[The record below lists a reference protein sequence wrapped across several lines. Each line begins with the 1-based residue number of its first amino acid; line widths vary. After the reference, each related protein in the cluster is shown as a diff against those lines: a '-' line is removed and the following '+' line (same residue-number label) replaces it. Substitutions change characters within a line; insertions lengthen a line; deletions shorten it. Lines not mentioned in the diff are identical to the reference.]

1 MFQVFEPL
9 EQEAERKAVTVWAEA
24 EARTFVEKYLMYPKN
39 FEKIAACLDGKTTR
53 DCVVSCGPAA
63 AAACWPVECSYP
75 DAFVL
80 DFVKALL
87 VASFMCMCSLSAA
100 YLSRVF

>member
-1 MFQVFEPL
+1 MRALFQVFEPV

-53 DCVVSCGPAA
+53 DCVVSYYSSTAA
-63 AAACWPVECSYP
+63 ASSPTT
-75 DAFVL
+75 
-80 DFVKALL
+80 
-87 VASFMCMCSLSAA
+87 
-100 YLSRVF
+100 